1 MNITM
6 KKKYNLI
13 GLLVFFLW
21 ISVSFAQDA
30 SLKEAKKL
38 FEKNK
43 IKEATN
49 LFLEIAKTEN
59 AEAFYYL
66 GRML

>member
-49 LFLEIAKTEN
+49 LFL
-59 AEAFYYL
+59 
-66 GRML
+66 